1 MNTRKFKFER
11 SFRGLGRLSEKTGIK
26 PETIGQM
33 IIEEKRKDFEKYVR
47 QGGLVPETNPV
58 KLAIQTTLIH
68 NNKIAK
74 KIKDTGK
81 PFEDAE
87 NLVFSEEERNEYT
100 GGDSEYFDSS
110 LLSTAYSVAQ
120 KGIATIN
127 EKRVQSGKKP
137 ILSGKFW
144 QSLKART
151 NEIIPTEPATAP
163 VEEPKQSFLKKN
175 KYFVMVG
182 LFIVVI
188 IGIWYFTKKK

>member
-1 MNTRKFKFER
+1 MNTRKIKFQR
-11 SFRGLGRLSEKTGIK
+11 SFKGLANLSSKTGIK

-47 QGGLVPETNPV
+47 QGGMVPETNPV

-81 PFEDAE
+81 PFEEAE
-87 NLVFSEEERNEYT
+87 SLVFSEEERNEYT
-100 GGDSEYFDSS
+100 GGDSENFSSS

-127 EKRVQSGKKP
+127 DKRTQQGKKP

-144 QSLKART
+144 QSLKKYT
-151 NEIIPTEPATAP
+151 NEIIPTEPAPAP

-175 KYFVMVG
+175 KYFVMIG
-182 LFIVVI
+182 LLIVVI